1 MQAEVLKPFPGQI
14 EGAII
19 GDDSEHFVAP
29 NGINTVVKHFV
40 NLSGKACLRKEID
53 SSHRS

>member
-19 GDDSEHFVAP
+19 DNDSQHFVAP
-29 NGINTVVKHFV
+29 NGINAVVKHFV